1 MYDLLTNES
10 VYIYI
15 NRFSPP
21 AIKIMNKAMKVTE
34 IKCLW
39 TAVYSEVRNNV
50 TVFRIPSMTVI
61 RPRF

>member
-15 NRFSPP
+15 NRFTPR
-21 AIKIMNKAMKVTE
+21 AIKIINKAMKVIE

-50 TVFRIPSMTVI
+50 SEKLTPYFA
-61 RPRF
+61 FLA